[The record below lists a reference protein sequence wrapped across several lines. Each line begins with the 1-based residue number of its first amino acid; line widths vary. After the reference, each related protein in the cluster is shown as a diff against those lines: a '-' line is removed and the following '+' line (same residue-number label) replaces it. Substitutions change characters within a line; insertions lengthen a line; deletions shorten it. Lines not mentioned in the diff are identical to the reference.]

1 MQYAKTLLSVSL
13 VLGSL
18 HVQADTQT
26 RAKDNPMAA
35 APSPE
40 RQAAHSN
47 DTNAIAQVAKNAKA
61 PATRSPSRTPIQN
74 PPYEIPL
81 SDYNNGGH
89 FGN

>member
-13 VLGSL
+13 ILGSL
-18 HVQADTQT
+18 HVQAETQT

-35 APSPE
+35 VPSPE
-40 RQAAHSN
+40 MQVAHSN
-47 DTNAIAQVAKNAKA
+47 DTSAIGQVVKNAKA
-61 PATRSPSRTPIQN
+61 PATRVQPRVSIQN
-74 PPYEIPL
+74 RPYEIPL